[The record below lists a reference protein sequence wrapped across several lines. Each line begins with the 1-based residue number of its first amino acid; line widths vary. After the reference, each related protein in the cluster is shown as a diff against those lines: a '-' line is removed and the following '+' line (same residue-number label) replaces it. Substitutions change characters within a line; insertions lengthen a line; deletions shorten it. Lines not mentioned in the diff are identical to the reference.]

1 VSRATAAA
9 ALADPLAA
17 QPEPFDRMRAAV
29 VALPLALALWWVAHP
44 LLALVVAGATAA
56 RAGRSQPASPPP
68 CQALEV
74 IQLLRMVLATE
85 TGVPVAFEHVADV
98 VGPPVDARLRDI
110 AGRLRSGSDIVDAFG
125 GTGLAE
131 VGAVLE
137 ITERWG
143 VAATEPLHQL
153 IESIRARQ
161 RGAAETAAERVQ
173 LALVFPTTLLTLPAF
188 VLAVVPPLVWTA
200 LAG

>member
-1 VSRATAAA
+1 LT
-9 ALADPLAA
+9 
-17 QPEPFDRMRAAV
+17 
-29 VALPLALALWWVAHP
+29 LALWWVAHP
-44 LLALVVAGATAA
+44 LAALVAGGAVAAW
-56 RAGRSQPASPPP
+56 AGRAAPVSPPP
-68 CQALEV
+68 CQTVEV
-74 IQLLRMVLATE
+74 IQLLQMVLATE
-85 TGVPVAFEHVADV
+85 TGVAVALDYVADV
-98 VGPPVDARLRDI
+98 VVAPIDAQLRGI
-110 AGRLRSGSDIVDAFG
+110 ARRLRSGCGIAEAFVD
-125 GTGLAE
+125 TGLSE

-143 VAATEPLHQL
+143 VAATGPLHL
-153 IESIRARQ
+153 LVESVRARQ